1 MPIVD
6 AGIVRRTN
14 MRWRPV
20 IGLSLFIVSLLACS
34 LAGGRPSTPPP
45 VNASPTVAATIPP
58 IVPGT
63 RRATAFPTPPIIRVA
78 TPSVPATS
86 TGTLIVTLTATL
98 TATITATVEA
108 TRPAPTVPPVSTGP
122 LDFQVSLVGCRRDDS
137 REGGVILTFKVDATG
152 GNGLYT
158 YIREGQ
164 SVAQISERPAT
175 KGSGVIDAWRV
186 RSGDGQEVQRK
197 YRFAGSELN
206 CP

>member
-1 MPIVD
+1 
-6 AGIVRRTN
+6 
-14 MRWRPV
+14 
-20 IGLSLFIVSLLACS
+20 
-34 LAGGRPSTPPP
+34 
-45 VNASPTVAATIPP
+45 
-58 IVPGT
+58 
-63 RRATAFPTPPIIRVA
+63 
-78 TPSVPATS
+78 
-86 TGTLIVTLTATL
+86 L
-98 TATITATVEA
+98 TATITATITTTIKA
-108 TRPAPTVPPVSTGP
+108 TRPAPTVSPVSTGP

-137 REGGVILTFKVDATG
+137 REGGIILTFKVDAVG
-152 GNGLYT
+152 GNGIYT